1 MVFGSGAAAWLWVV
15 DIPSSDSTA
24 SASLVLDMQ
33 VHKTVDFDRISEFS
47 EAFQG
52 ADVGYCALGTTRG
65 KSGVVR
71 TGTARMSALP

>member
-1 MVFGSGAAAWLWVV
+1 M
-15 DIPSSDSTA
+15 
-24 SASLVLDMQ
+24 VLDMQ